1 MDNYNTNPEFENWQK
16 KAVDNQK
23 KYSKFLNR
31 ANKNEV
37 LKKLPELHDTA
48 FKKIDCLDCAACC
61 KNYSPRFRKP
71 DIKRL
76 SKHLKLKETVFTEQY
91 LRVDKEEDYVTKSNP
106 CPFLGTNNFCTVYD
120 HRPTD
125 CHRFPYTNED
135 VLLKR
140 QTLTLKN
147 ATFCP
152 AVYFVLEKLSSVT
165 T

>member
-16 KAVDNQK
+16 KSADNQK
-23 KYSKFLNR
+23 KYARFLNR

-37 LKKLPELHDTA
+37 LKKLPDLHEQA
-48 FKKIDCLDCAACC
+48 FEKIDCLQCAACC

-91 LRVDKEEDYVTKSNP
+91 LRVDKEEDYVTKLNP

-140 QTLTLKN
+140 QPLTLKN
-147 ATFCP
+147 VTFCP